1 MSGGWILVF
10 NPIAMLQF
18 FGHLA
23 RWTVRRLVRLYYP
36 KIEISG
42 ADHIPRTGAVLL
54 AANHANSLIDPVIVG
69 LTADRPVQFFAKAP
83 LFETPVLGR
92 LMRAL
97 GMLPA
102 FRAQDEGAQVR
113 RNLESL
119 NVGAQALARGQTVGI
134 FPEGRS
140 HDSLTL
146 EQIRSGAARMALRS
160 SPCSST
166 KRATWIGRPTRTQMA
181 ERKSCLRW

>member
-36 KIEISG
+36 RIEVSG
-42 ADHIPRTGAVLL
+42 AGHIPTTGAVLL

-69 LTADRPVQFFAKAP
+69 LASGRSVRFFAKAP

-102 FRAQDEGAQVR
+102 FRAQDDGAQVR

-119 NVGAQALARGQTVGI
+119 NVGARALARGQTVGI

-146 EQIRSGAARMALRS
+146 EQIRSGAARMAVQ
-160 SPCSST
+160 
-166 KRATWIGRPTRTQMA
+166 AV
-181 ERKSCLRW
+181 